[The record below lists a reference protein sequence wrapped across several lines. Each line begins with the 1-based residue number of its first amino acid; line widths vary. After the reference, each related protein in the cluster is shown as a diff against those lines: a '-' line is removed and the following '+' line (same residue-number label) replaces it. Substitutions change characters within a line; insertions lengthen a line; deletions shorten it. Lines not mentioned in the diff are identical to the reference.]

1 LTFGSNYVILLLK
14 GGIKMDELKKLKI
27 QLQEKENELSKNLQ
41 TFVLNPNICNLVT
54 EISDIKEKISLLEDN
69 NNGEKSD

>member
-1 LTFGSNYVILLLK
+1 
-14 GGIKMDELKKLKI
+14 MDELKKLKI

-69 NNGEKSD
+69 NNNGEKSD

>member
-1 LTFGSNYVILLLK
+1 MTTLPWHQKSICK
-14 GGIKMDELKKLKI
+14 RIILKKLKI

>member
-1 LTFGSNYVILLLK
+1 
-14 GGIKMDELKKLKI
+14 MDELKKLKI

-69 NNGEKSD
+69 NNGEKSG

>member
-1 LTFGSNYVILLLK
+1 
-14 GGIKMDELKKLKI
+14 MDELKKLKI

-54 EISDIKEKISLLEDN
+54 EILDIKEKISLLEDN
-69 NNGEKSD
+69 NNEKKSD

>member
-1 LTFGSNYVILLLK
+1 LTFDNNYVILLLK

>member
-1 LTFGSNYVILLLK
+1 
-14 GGIKMDELKKLKI
+14 MDELKKLKI

-54 EISDIKEKISLLEDN
+54 EISDIKGKISLLEDN
-69 NNGEKSD
+69 NNGEKSC

>member
-1 LTFGSNYVILLLK
+1 
-14 GGIKMDELKKLKI
+14 MDELKKLKI

-41 TFVLNPNICNLVT
+41 TFVLNPNIFNLVT